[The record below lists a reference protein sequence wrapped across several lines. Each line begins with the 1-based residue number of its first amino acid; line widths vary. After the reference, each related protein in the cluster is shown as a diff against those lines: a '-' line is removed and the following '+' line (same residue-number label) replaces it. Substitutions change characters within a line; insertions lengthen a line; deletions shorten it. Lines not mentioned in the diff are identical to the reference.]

1 MKLRFRY
8 DAVTLLAALV
18 LALLPAL
25 AWMQYR
31 WLGQLSEAES
41 ERMQRT
47 LRTSALQFA
56 RDFDGELARAQAGLG
71 VEGSI
76 ARDENWSAYAERYS
90 SWSERATHPGLVK
103 DVLLIDA
110 PGLLAEGARPEHLV
124 RVAEDQLRLRRWNN
138 EARAFEPWPWP
149 EEFARARGIIAQQ
162 LGLLKMMRTRASG
175 PGFRG
180 GPGNISLTISGAK
193 TLVAPVTLLEF
204 PKDGNLP
211 PRIDV
216 LGFTLIELNLDDVKQ
231 TMLPGLARRHFQ
243 ADGVPAYRLA
253 VVDRENTSDVVWESE
268 PGGARVVLASPDVT
282 QDFAAPR
289 PEQIF
294 IVTRE
299 QATFTAG
306 APPPSPPPAPPPP
319 PSPDPRFLPPPP
331 GPGEN
336 VIVSVVEGRNGAP
349 ARTVRTTLGASEGR
363 LRLLAQHRE
372 GSLEAA
378 VARARSRNL
387 LISSS
392 VLVLLTLAIGLIVVS
407 ARRAQTLA
415 RQQMEFVAAVSHE
428 LRTPVSVIGTAAGNL
443 ADGVVADP
451 GRVKVYGETI
461 RGESRRL
468 AETVERVL
476 LLAGIASGRAA
487 AARVR
492 VDAAALVH
500 EGIEACR
507 AQIDAAGTVVEIDV
521 APDLPPVEVDRAALR
536 SALQNLVSNAVK
548 YGGDTRWLQVS
559 AKLRNP
565 SGYVVRERRLG
576 AKAHQQPAVD
586 FIVEDRGL
594 GIAAEDRQHIFEP
607 FYRGRDAV
615 SLQIQGSGLG
625 LNLVQRIAEAHHGY
639 VSVASEPGKGSTFTL
654 TLPAAIDR
662 TLAVGQTV
670 SVHAAGSPGMHGHG
684 LSP

>member
-1 MKLRFRY
+1 
-8 DAVTLLAALV
+8 
-18 LALLPAL
+18 
-25 AWMQYR
+25 
-31 WLGQLSEAES
+31 
-41 ERMQRT
+41 
-47 LRTSALQFA
+47 
-56 RDFDGELARAQAGLG
+56 
-71 VEGSI
+71 
-76 ARDENWSAYAERYS
+76 
-90 SWSERATHPGLVK
+90 
-103 DVLLIDA
+103 
-110 PGLLAEGARPEHLV
+110 
-124 RVAEDQLRLRRWNN
+124 
-138 EARAFEPWPWP
+138 
-149 EEFARARGIIAQQ
+149 
-162 LGLLKMMRTRASG
+162 
-175 PGFRG
+175 
-180 GPGNISLTISGAK
+180 
-193 TLVAPVTLLEF
+193 
-204 PKDGNLP
+204 
-211 PRIDV
+211 
-216 LGFTLIELNLDDVKQ
+216 
-231 TMLPGLARRHFQ
+231 
-243 ADGVPAYRLA
+243 
-253 VVDRENTSDVVWESE
+253 VVWESE

-507 AQIDAAGTVVEIDV
+507 AQIDAAGTEVEIDV

-625 LNLVQRIAEAHHGY
+625 LRPTTGTCRWR
-639 VSVASEPGKGSTFTL
+639 AS
-654 TLPAAIDR
+654 PAK
-662 TLAVGQTV
+662 
-670 SVHAAGSPGMHGHG
+670 AAPSP
-684 LSP
+684 